1 VVELAAVE
9 AYDALERSIGG
20 VTISAIR
27 DRALVSMAFPA
38 GNRDAV
44 SARVLDR
51 LGTALPRIGHCEGD
65 DPRLI
70 GLQRDQV
77 WCAFEQ
83 VDGTADGALSERL
96 GAGHGVR
103 LTDQSG
109 GWVQLRLS
117 GAGTLAVLERLCPLD
132 LHERALP
139 VGGCARTVMEHLGTV
154 LMRDGPDDFELLT
167 ARSSAHSFVHALEN
181 AAGHVAAERS
191 LARRTG
197 H

>member
-1 VVELAAVE
+1 MVELAAVE
-9 AYDALERSIGG
+9 ACEGLERSIGEL
-20 VTISAIR
+20 TLAAIR
-27 DRALVSMAFPA
+27 DRALVSMAFPVGA
-38 GNRDAV
+38 RDAV

-51 LGTALPRIGHCEGD
+51 LGTALPRIGRCEGD

-83 VDGTADGALSERL
+83 VEGSADGALAERL
-96 GAGHGVR
+96 GADHGVR

-117 GAGTLAVLERLCPLD
+117 GAGTIAVLERLCPLD
-132 LHERALP
+132 LHERTMP
-139 VGGCARTVMEHLGTV
+139 VGSCARTVMEHLGTV
-154 LMRDGPDDFELLT
+154 LVRDGPEDFELLT
-167 ARSSAHSFVHALEN
+167 ARSSAQSFAHALEN
-181 AAGHVAAERS
+181 AAGHVVAERS
-191 LARRTG
+191 LPHRTG